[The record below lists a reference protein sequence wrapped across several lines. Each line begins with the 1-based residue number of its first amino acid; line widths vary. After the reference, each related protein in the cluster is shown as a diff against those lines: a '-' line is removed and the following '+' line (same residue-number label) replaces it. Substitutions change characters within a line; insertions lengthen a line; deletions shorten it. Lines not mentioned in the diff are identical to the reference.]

1 VRDRRF
7 ARHSPQ
13 LVVATFLA
21 HIVRSSILETCL
33 QARLIETRRTDRRQ
47 HRQPTAVPHSGR
59 TRREPLTRGRP
70 TERRFPGCADPRRG
84 GRFLDPERPR
94 SPRSRR
100 GRESFSVFRIARR
113 LGPGQALTRVGA
125 VLLRGH
131 GHADHFS
138 TGRCHAKRGG
148 ASEQKCTLHT
158 GCIERC
164 PSEIGPRWAPLSCWR
179 GRPGARRVAHPRSCS
194 SAISRSLPAACLPA
208 RSPIPMLST
217 TAGTSSGRW
226 RLRDRLCSRL
236 NEGDHLVSGLSPL
249 LRT

>member
-13 LVVATFLA
+13 LVVATLLA

-70 TERRFPGCADPRRG
+70 TERRFPGCADPWRG

-158 GCIERC
+158 GLHRTV
-164 PSEIGPRWAPLSCWR
+164 PFRNRAAM
-179 GRPGARRVAHPRSCS
+179 GAAFV
-194 SAISRSLPAACLPA
+194 LA
-208 RSPIPMLST
+208 RSSGCSASRASSQLQFRHFPLAPGSMLACEISDPHVEHY
-217 TAGTSSGRW
+217 RW
-226 RLRDRLCSRL
+226 
-236 NEGDHLVSGLSPL
+236 H
-249 LRT
+249 